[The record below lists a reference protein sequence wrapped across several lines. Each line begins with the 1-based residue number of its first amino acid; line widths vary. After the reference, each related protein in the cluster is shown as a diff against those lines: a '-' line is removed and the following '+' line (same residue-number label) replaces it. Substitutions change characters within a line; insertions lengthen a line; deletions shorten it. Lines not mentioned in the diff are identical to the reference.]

1 MALDLEDQEQLDEF
15 KAWWDAYG
23 KLTINIVVL
32 CVAAYA
38 AWQGYQYFQNKKAL
52 DASDLYQSMM
62 AIDVDKSELVAAE
75 ANKLM
80 EEYTSTPYA
89 GRAAVYLAKSEFESK
104 KNTEAKMHLQWAID
118 QAKESAVQS
127 IASIQLATLLLSEKD
142 YSGAEKAL
150 TTATDAG
157 YMGIKE
163 SLMGDMYL
171 AQGKQADA
179 KAAYEKAIANL
190 DPQGRLSLYAKQKLE
205 ALGG

>member
-23 KLTINIVVL
+23 KLTINVVVL

-62 AIDVDKSELVAAE
+62 AIDADKPELVAAE

-142 YSGAEKAL
+142 YAGAEKAL